1 MKKIATVVFVIFA
14 LVTVFFL
21 YKQLSKDIQIPLN
34 AVNLGYPLKDGSFR
48 VMYAGKSYG
57 VHQAEGEEYALDIVR
72 VTNIRDIFKGDS
84 TYGTPVYSPCYGN
97 IKDMHDGE
105 PDEKILVMRKGA
117 TANSVII
124 GCEGFDVLM
133 AHFKEGTFKVKQGD
147 IVNIGDE
154 IAQIGNSGYSGGP
167 HLHINA
173 FILNQ
178 DKENRVGVPI
188 TFEGRYLVKGSIFS
202 KP

>member
-21 YKQLSKDIQIPLN
+21 YKQLSKDIEIPEN
-34 AVNLGYPLKDGSFR
+34 AVNLEYPLKEGSFR
-48 VMYAGKSYG
+48 VMSAGKSYG

-72 VTNIRDIFKGDS
+72 ITSFKDLFDGSS

-97 IKDMHDGE
+97 IKNIHDGE
-105 PDEKILVMRKGA
+105 PDEKIFVKRRGA
-117 TANSVII
+117 VANSVII
-124 GCEGFDVLM
+124 GCDGFDVFM
-133 AHFKEGTFKVKQGD
+133 AHFKESTFRIKEGD
-147 IVNIGDE
+147 VVNIGDE
-154 IAQIGNSGYSGGP
+154 IAQIGNSGYSDGP

-173 FILNQ
+173 FVLDK
-178 DKENRVGVPI
+178 DKENRIGIPI
-188 TFEGRYLVKGSIFS
+188 VFEGRYLVKGSIFS